1 MATRMR
7 QSLAQ
12 IEDEFREETAADR
25 ARREQLYLETQRRAT
40 TRHLERRHRRGSV
53 RFLLLVLILL
63 ATAVLVTVA
72 MFQALYLVMG

>member
-12 IEDEFREETAADR
+12 IEHEFREETEADR
-25 ARREQLYLETQRRAT
+25 ARRERVLFEAQRRSS
-40 TRHLERRHRRGSV
+40 TRVRARAHRRGSM
-53 RFLLLVLILL
+53 RFWVLVLVLL
-63 ATAVLVTVA
+63 GTAVLVTVA

>member
-12 IEDEFREETAADR
+12 IEHEFREETEADR
-25 ARREQLYLETQRRAT
+25 ARREQVLAETRRRST
-40 TRHLERRHRRGSV
+40 TRHLERAHRHGSV
-53 RFLLLVLILL
+53 RFWLLVLVLL
-63 ATAVLVTVA
+63 GTAALVTVA